1 MKSLTIFLTIAAV
14 LSSLSCGGS
23 NTSPTQTNQTQ
34 SSLTHSQNTQSTQ
47 RDTRNDKIQN
57 EPIPNIPKDAEW
69 TILCATVT
77 GPDNATQAR
86 ALRGNLINQT
96 KMRDWYILHGAGQ
109 TTLYYGFYRSINDP
123 KDTKESTR
131 AQNDRKT
138 IAALTDPASGA
149 RLFNTV
155 ILTKLDAPDP
165 TSPPEWDLTRAS
177 GTYSLQ
183 VTVFKDSPDRRAAAV
198 EAVRAARAQGYDA
211 YYYHGPAASSVCIG
225 AWPETAVRETNA
237 FNVKQMPNPNAVP
250 LVTAGSI
257 PNLQPG
263 EAGLMTPDG
272 KPINVIS
279 AKFEILDP
287 QLLAIMKQFPTH
299 SVNGVE
305 RPVVV
310 DPRTNQRH
318 FAAARPSFLV
328 RIPHTNT
335 PPPPTI
341 ATAPDP
347 TRAQPEQPLGP
358 AVGAAS
364 AAGADQPPPQAPSA
378 PRPSTSKGGKL
389 RSLEDR

>member
-1 MKSLTIFLTIAAV
+1 MKSLITSLTIAAT

-23 NTSPTQTNQTQ
+23 GTSPTQTNSTQT
-34 SSLTHSQNTQSTQ
+34 SLTQPQNTQSTHREASQ
-47 RDTRNDKIQN
+47 NAKIQN

-69 TILCATVT
+69 TILCATIT
-77 GPDNATQAR
+77 GPDNAVQAR

-155 ILTKLDAPDP
+155 ILTKLDTPDP
-165 TSPPEWDLTRAS
+165 ASPPEWDLTRAP

-183 VTVFKDSPDRRAAAV
+183 VAVYKDSPDRRAAAV

-211 YYYHGPAASSVCIG
+211 YYFHGPAASSVCIG
-225 AWPETAVRETNA
+225 AWPESAVRETNT
-237 FNVKQMPNPNAVP
+237 FNVKQMANPNAVP

-272 KPINVIS
+272 KPINVVS

-287 QLLAIMKQFPTH
+287 QLLAIMKQFDKH
-299 SVNGVE
+299 SVNGVVQ
-305 RPVVV
+305 PVVV
-310 DPRTNQRH
+310 DPRTGQRRL
-318 FAAARPSFLV
+318 APARPSFLV
-328 RIPHTNT
+328 RIPHNNT

-347 TRAQPEQPLGP
+347 TRAQPEQP
-358 AVGAAS
+358 VGAAS
-364 AAGADQPPPQAPSA
+364 AAGADQPPPQAPST